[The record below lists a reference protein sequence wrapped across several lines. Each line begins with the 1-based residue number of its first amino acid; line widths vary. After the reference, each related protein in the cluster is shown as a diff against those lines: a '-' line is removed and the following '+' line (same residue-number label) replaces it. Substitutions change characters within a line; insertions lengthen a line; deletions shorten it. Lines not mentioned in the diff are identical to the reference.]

1 MTYSALTN
9 QVRVSDQSSSRQGVT
24 IDTFLIH
31 HQAGTNDDAV
41 IDEMV
46 SGSKEVSANY
56 TINSAGR
63 ITSVVPEELRAW
75 TSGSSS
81 DGGKGVA
88 WDRRSITVEIEN
100 ESAGGDWPIS
110 QAAINAAAALLQDL
124 RNRYG
129 VSIVLGHRDLYEQ
142 YGASYA
148 TFCPGPL
155 TVGRI
160 LAAAG
165 GAPVVLPASTGGGG
179 GGSFNVSWNGQ
190 LTSAIQLQVQGLM
203 RDLGLYSGDV
213 DGAFGVLS
221 WTAIQNY
228 LQSKGYYQGG
238 TVDGAPGAM
247 TCAAIQQIGRDHG
260 GYTGDMDAALGAGSW
275 AAFIAAIQVLAPAP
289 VPPPAPVAHPA
300 PVPEVPPVPPVPVV
314 PPAPAPAPTPAPVPP
329 VEPPKKENPMPDL
342 APIVNSVPNAVQP
355 VIDAV
360 EAIAPPAATTGVKAW
375 IRRYLKGIIALVG
388 TVATLSLAYLPAGG
402 TAFHYASIIVAAV
415 TIIGVVEA
423 RNGI

>member
-1 MTYSALTN
+1 M
-9 QVRVSDQSSSRQGVT
+9 
-24 IDTFLIH
+24 
-31 HQAGTNDDAV
+31 
-41 IDEMV
+41 
-46 SGSKEVSANY
+46 
-56 TINSAGR
+56 
-63 ITSVVPEELRAW
+63 
-75 TSGSSS
+75 
-81 DGGKGVA
+81 
-88 WDRRSITVEIEN
+88 
-100 ESAGGDWPIS
+100 
-110 QAAINAAAALLQDL
+110 
-124 RNRYG
+124 
-129 VSIVLGHRDLYEQ
+129 
-142 YGASYA
+142 
-148 TFCPGPL
+148 
-155 TVGRI
+155 
-160 LAAAG
+160 
-165 GAPVVLPASTGGGG
+165 LPASTGGGG

-221 WTAIQNY
+221 WTAIQTY

-238 TVDGAPGAM
+238 TVDGVPGAM

-260 GYTGDMDAALGAGSW
+260 GYTGDMDAALGAKSW
-275 AAFIAAIQVLAPAP
+275 AGFIAAIQALT
-289 VPPPAPVAHPA
+289 
-300 PVPEVPPVPPVPVV
+300 PVPVV
-314 PPAPAPAPTPAPVPP
+314 PAPTPVPVVIPAPVPP
-329 VEPPKKENPMPDL
+329 VLPVPVPPVVVPIPAPPIEPPKKENPMPDL
-342 APIVNSVPNAVQP
+342 TPIVNSVPNAVQP

>member
-100 ESAGGDWPIS
+100 ESAGGDWPIA

-238 TVDGAPGAM
+238 TVDGVPGAM

-260 GYTGDMDAALGAGSW
+260 GYTGDMDSALGAKSW
-275 AAFIAAIQVLAPAP
+275 AGFIAAIQALT
-289 VPPPAPVAHPA
+289 
-300 PVPEVPPVPPVPVV
+300 PVPVV
-314 PPAPAPAPTPAPVPP
+314 PAPTPVPVVIPAPVPP
-329 VEPPKKENPMPDL
+329 VLPVPVPPVVVPIPAPPIEPPKKENPMPDL
-342 APIVNSVPNAVQP
+342 TPIVNSVPNAVQP